1 MKRYLDDRVQADLA
15 RKMVFL
21 TGPRQ
26 VGKTTLSRAL
36 IAQRGGQ
43 YLNYD
48 VAGDR
53 AIILGQR
60 WSPQAP
66 LLVLDEVHKMP
77 GWKSWLKGVYDGKSA
92 GQQVLVT
99 GSARMDTFRQSGES
113 LAGRFFGL
121 RLHPISVREWCEQ
134 TGTSPEDA
142 LTHLLA
148 RGGFPE
154 PCLAGSDEEAQRWR
168 RQYFDGLVRND
179 VLEFSRIQEL
189 GTIRLFAEMLRT
201 RVGSPLSL
209 ASIGRDLA
217 VSPVTLKKYLD
228 ILEALFIVFVVRP
241 WHHNIGR
248 SVLQAPKVYFYDTG
262 LVEGDEG
269 IRFENLV
276 ATALLKQVQ
285 WQHDVQGK
293 EVGLHYIR
301 TKDGAEVDFALS
313 EKTQLTELVECKL
326 SDDKPHRALLRCAG
340 PGRYCAR
347 DRVFAR
353 PQPAGRGPRLCPP
366 ARGGYCGGSGAR
378 RCRITRAQYRFF

>member
-15 RKMVFL
+15 HKMVFL

-26 VGKTTLSRAL
+26 VGKTTLSRQL
-36 IAQRGGQ
+36 MAQQGGQ

-48 VAGDR
+48 VPADR
-53 AIILGQR
+53 ALILKQR

-66 LLVLDEVHKMP
+66 LLVLDEIHKMP
-77 GWKSWLKGVYDGKSA
+77 DWKAWLKGVYDGKPA
-92 GQQVLVT
+92 TQQLLVT

-121 RLHPISVREWCEQ
+121 RLHPLSVREWCEQ
-134 TGTSPEDA
+134 TGAKPDAA
-142 LTHLLA
+142 LTHLLE

-154 PCLAGSDEEAQRWR
+154 ACLAPDNEQAERWR

-179 VLEFSRIQEL
+179 VLEFSRIQEVNA
-189 GTIRLFAEMLRT
+189 IRLFAQMLRS

-209 ASIGRDLA
+209 ASMARDLA

-241 WHHNIGR
+241 WHDNIAR
-248 SVLQAPKVYFYDTG
+248 AVLQSPKVYFYDTG

-269 IRFENLV
+269 LRFENLV
-276 ATALLKQVQ
+276 ATALLKHVQ

-293 EVGLHYIR
+293 ETGLHYIR
-301 TKDGAEVDFALS
+301 TKDGADVDFALS
-313 EKTQLTELVECKL
+313 EKDQLTQLVECKL
-326 SDDKPHRALLRCAG
+326 SDEKPHRALQRFALEKAPVQAVQVLRN
-340 PGRYCAR
+340 AR
-347 DRVFAR
+347 HSYTLGDIQLAVA
-353 PQPAGRGPRLCPP
+353 AEYLSELV
-366 ARGGYCGGSGAR
+366 A
-378 RCRITRAQYRFF
+378 

>member
-26 VGKTTLSRAL
+26 VGKTTLSRQL
-36 IAQRGGQ
+36 LAQQGGQ
-43 YLNYD
+43 YLSYD
-48 VAGDR
+48 VPADR
-53 AIILGQR
+53 AMILHQR
-60 WSPQAP
+60 WSLQAS

-77 GWKSWLKGVYDGKSA
+77 GWKAWLKGVYDGKPA
-92 GQQVLVT
+92 GQQLLVT
-99 GSARMDTFRQSGES
+99 GSARMDTFRQGSES

-121 RLHPISVREWCEQ
+121 RLHPVSVREWCEQ
-134 TGTSPEDA
+134 TGATPDAA
-142 LTHLLA
+142 LTHLLE

-154 PCLAGSDEEAQRWR
+154 PCLAPDNELAERWR

-179 VLEFSRIQEL
+179 VLEFSRIQEV
-189 GTIRLFAEMLRT
+189 GAIRLFAQLLRS

-209 ASIGRDLA
+209 ASIARDLA
-217 VSPVTLKKYLD
+217 VAPATLKKYLD

-241 WHHNIGR
+241 FHHNIAR
-248 SVLQAPKVYFYDTG
+248 AVLQSPKVYFYDTG
-262 LVEGDEG
+262 LVEGDAG
-269 IRFENLV
+269 LRFENLV

-313 EKTQLTELVECKL
+313 EKNQLTALVECKL
-326 SDDKPHRALLRCAG
+326 SDEKPHRALQRFAQELAPVQAVQVVRN
-340 PGRYCAR
+340 AR
-347 DRVFAR
+347 HSYA
-353 PQPAGRGPRLCPP
+353 L
-366 ARGGYCGGSGAR
+366 GSLQIAAAPEYLMGLA
-378 RCRITRAQYRFF
+378 T

>member
-1 MKRYLDDRVQADLA
+1 MQRYLDQRVQADLA

-26 VGKTTLSRAL
+26 VGKTTLSRQL

-48 VAGDR
+48 VAADR
-53 AIILGQR
+53 AIILNQR

-77 GWKSWLKGVYDGKSA
+77 GWKAWLKGVYDGKPS
-92 GQQVLVT
+92 GQQLLVT
-99 GSARMDTFRQSGES
+99 GSARMDTFRQGGES

-121 RLHPISVREWCEQ
+121 RLHPISVREWCDH
-134 TGTSPEDA
+134 TGAEPEAA
-142 LTHLLA
+142 LAHLLE

-154 PCLAGSDEEAQRWR
+154 PCLAPDATEAQRWR

-179 VLEFSRIQEL
+179 VLEFSRIQEVAA
-189 GTIRLFAEMLRT
+189 IRLFAEMLRS

-209 ASIGRDLA
+209 ASIARDLA
-217 VSPVTLKKYLD
+217 VSPVTLKKYLA
-228 ILEALFIVFVVRP
+228 ILEALYIVFVVRP

-248 SVLQAPKVYFYDTG
+248 SVLQAPKVYFFDNG

-269 IRFENLV
+269 IRFENLM

-285 WQHDVQGK
+285 WQHDVLGQ
-293 EVGLHYIR
+293 EAGLHYLR
-301 TKDGAEVDFALS
+301 TKDGAEVDFAIS
-313 EKTQLTELVECKL
+313 EGKRLTQLVECKL
-326 SDDKPHRALLRCAG
+326 SDDKPHRALLRFASEQG
-340 PGRYCAR
+340 PVQAVQVVRNLRHSFLVGAVEVVQASVYL
-347 DRVFAR
+347 
-353 PQPAGRGPRLCPP
+353 RGL
-366 ARGGYCGGSGAR
+366 AA
-378 RCRITRAQYRFF
+378 

>member
-26 VGKTTLSRAL
+26 VGKTTLSRQL
-36 IAQRGGQ
+36 LAQQGGQ

-48 VAGDR
+48 VPADR
-53 AIILGQR
+53 AMIVHQR

-77 GWKSWLKGVYDGKSA
+77 GWKAWLKGVYDGKPA
-92 GQQVLVT
+92 RQQLLVT

-121 RLHPISVREWCEQ
+121 RLHPVSVREWCEQ
-134 TGTSPEDA
+134 TGAHPDAA
-142 LTHLLA
+142 LTHLLE

-154 PCLAGSDEEAQRWR
+154 PCLAPDNEQAERWR

-179 VLEFSRIQEL
+179 VLEFSRIQEV
-189 GTIRLFAEMLRT
+189 GAIRLFAQLLRS

-209 ASIGRDLA
+209 ASIARDLA
-217 VSPVTLKKYLD
+217 VAPSTLKKYLD

-241 WHHNIGR
+241 YHDNIAR
-248 SVLQAPKVYFYDTG
+248 AVLQSPKVYFYDTG

-269 IRFENLV
+269 LRFENLV
-276 ATALLKQVQ
+276 ATALIKQVQ

-293 EVGLHYIR
+293 EAGLHYIR

-313 EKTQLTELVECKL
+313 DKNQLTQLVECKL
-326 SDDKPHRALLRCAG
+326 SDEKPHRALQRFAQEQA
-340 PGRYCAR
+340 PVQAVQVVRNAR
-347 DRVFAR
+347 HSYTLGTVQIAAAPDFLMGLA
-353 PQPAGRGPRLCPP
+353 A
-366 ARGGYCGGSGAR
+366 
-378 RCRITRAQYRFF
+378 

>member
-15 RKMVFL
+15 QKMVFL

-26 VGKTTLSRAL
+26 VGKTTLSRQL
-36 IAQRGGQ
+36 IAQQGGQ

-48 VAGDR
+48 VPTDR
-53 AIILGQR
+53 SLILNQR
-60 WSPQAP
+60 WNPQAP
-66 LLVLDEVHKMP
+66 LLVFDEIHKMRD
-77 GWKSWLKGVYDGKSA
+77 WKAWLKGVYDGKPA
-92 GQQVLVT
+92 TQKLLVT

-134 TGTSPEDA
+134 TGAAPDAA

-154 PCLAGSDEEAQRWR
+154 PCLAVDNEQAERRR

-179 VLEFSRIQEL
+179 VLEFSRIQEVNA
-189 GTIRLFAEMLRT
+189 IRLFAQLLRS

-209 ASIGRDLA
+209 ASISRDLA

-228 ILEALFIVFVVRP
+228 ILEALYIVFVVRP
-241 WHHNIGR
+241 FHDNIAR
-248 SVLQAPKVYFYDTG
+248 ATLQTPKVYFFDTG

-269 IRFENLV
+269 LRFENLV
-276 ATALLKQVQ
+276 AAALLKQVQ

-293 EVGLHYIR
+293 EAGLHYIR

-313 EKTQLTELVECKL
+313 EKGRLTQLVECKL
-326 SDDKPHRALLRCAG
+326 SDEKPHRALQR
-340 PGRYCAR
+340 
-347 DRVFAR
+347 FAR
-353 PQPAGRGPRLCPP
+353 EQAPVDAVQVVRNLQHSYTLGEIRL
-366 ARGGYCGGSGAR
+366 ARADEFLNGLVA
-378 RCRITRAQYRFF
+378 

>member
-26 VGKTTLSRAL
+26 VGKTTLSRKL
-36 IAQRGGQ
+36 VAQRGGQ

-48 VAGDR
+48 VPADR
-53 AIILGQR
+53 AMILHRR

-77 GWKSWLKGVYDGKSA
+77 GWKAWLKGVYDGKPAS
-92 GQQVLVT
+92 QQLLVT

-121 RLHPISVREWCEQ
+121 RLHPVSVREWCEQ
-134 TGTSPEDA
+134 TGANPDAA
-142 LTHLLA
+142 LTHLLE

-154 PCLAGSDEEAQRWR
+154 PCLTPDNEQAERWR

-179 VLEFSRIQEL
+179 VLEFSRIQEV
-189 GTIRLFAEMLRT
+189 GAIRLFAQLLRS

-209 ASIGRDLA
+209 ASIARDLA
-217 VSPVTLKKYLD
+217 VAPATLKKYLD

-241 WHHNIGR
+241 FHNNIAR
-248 SVLQAPKVYFYDTG
+248 AVLQSPKVYFYDTG
-262 LVEGDEG
+262 LVEGDAG
-269 IRFENLV
+269 LRFENLV

-313 EKTQLTELVECKL
+313 EKNQLTELVECKL
-326 SDDKPHRALLRCAG
+326 SDEKPHRALQRFAQEQA
-340 PGRYCAR
+340 PVRAVQVVRNAR
-347 DRVFAR
+347 HSYTLGDIEVAAA
-353 PQPAGRGPRLCPP
+353 PDYLMGLA
-366 ARGGYCGGSGAR
+366 A
-378 RCRITRAQYRFF
+378 